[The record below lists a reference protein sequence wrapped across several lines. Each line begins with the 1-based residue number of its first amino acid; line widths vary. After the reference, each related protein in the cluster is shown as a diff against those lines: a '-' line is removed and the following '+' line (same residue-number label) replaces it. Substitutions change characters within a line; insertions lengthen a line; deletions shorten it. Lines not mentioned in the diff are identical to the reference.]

1 MTGLQ
6 DFPLR
11 MKMVLQFRLT
21 YAEEVTLRHWNGYS
35 PQREGEWI
43 SLVTQMVA
51 REQGCH
57 CQDSMSLFTLFP
69 ENIWEPSVKM
79 KTVHIP

>member
-1 MTGLQ
+1 ML
-6 DFPLR
+6 
-11 MKMVLQFRLT
+11 LQFRLT
-21 YAEEVTLRHWNGYS
+21 CTEKVTLRYWNNNS

-43 SLVTQMVA
+43 SLVTQMAA

-57 CQDSMSLFTLFP
+57 CQDSMNLSTLFP
-69 ENIWEPSVKM
+69 KNIWEPSVKM